1 MKYIVLDIGG
11 TFIKHSVMDENFNE
25 ERMGETPT
33 EIEPEKFLAQLV
45 SVIKSY
51 GEGFGGV
58 AISMAGFINPV
69 TSENTDYGCSE
80 RFTAYN
86 LKEELNRLTGY
97 RISVE
102 NDSNCAALAESVLG
116 AGKGRKTIC
125 AMTVGTGIGGAV
137 ITDGKLFRGK
147 SFKAGEFGFALTGFD
162 TDEEG
167 NRVPRYAKATSVL
180 SKRCSEALGR
190 EVNGKIVME
199 LLDSEPPVKAI
210 YDEWLTDIAFCIG
223 NVCVALDPEVFLVGG
238 GISGSKRF
246 MDDLK
251 ARTYGLFEKLE
262 EYTEILPCALGNNAG
277 KAGALIIFFENYG
290 K

>member
-1 MKYIVLDIGG
+1 MKYIVMDIGG
-11 TFIKHSVMDENFNE
+11 TFIKHAVMDENFVE
-25 ERMGETPT
+25 ELAGETPT
-33 EIEPEKFLAQLV
+33 EREPEKFLAQLV

-51 GEGFGGV
+51 GDGYGGV

-80 RFTAYN
+80 RFTRYN
-86 LKEELNRLTGY
+86 LKEELARLTGY

-116 AGKGRKTIC
+116 AGKGKGTIC
-125 AMTVGTGIGGAV
+125 AMTVGTGIGGAI
-137 ITDGKLFRGK
+137 ITDGKLFRGRN
-147 SFKAGEFGFALTGFD
+147 FKAGEYGFALVGFD
-162 TDEEG
+162 TDEDG

-180 SKRCSEALGR
+180 SGRCSEVLGR

-199 LLDSEPPVKAI
+199 LLDSDPRVKEI
-210 YDEWLTDIAFCIG
+210 YDSWITDIAFCIG

-246 MDDLK
+246 MADLK
-251 ARTYGLFEKLE
+251 AKTYGLFEKLD
-262 EYTEILPCALGNNAG
+262 EYTEIVPCSLGNNAG